1 MCDWEEFLFTCNHSV
16 LRLKSYCHFARND
29 PGHQCFGVK
38 VLRNSW
44 QQSVPCDNCILAW
57 QGQSHPHFAAGQH
70 RQQEFIGG
78 QQQRRH

>member
-57 QGQSHPHFAAGQH
+57 QDQGHPHFAVGQH
-70 RQQEFIGG
+70 RQEEFIGG
-78 QQQRRH
+78 QQQRRR

>member
-1 MCDWEEFLFTCNHSV
+1 MCDWEEFLFTCHHSV

-44 QQSVPCDNCILAW
+44 QQSVPCDNCILSW
-57 QGQSHPHFAAGQH
+57 QDQGHPHFAAGQH

-78 QQQRRH
+78 EQQRRH